1 MKRPQLEHIVF
12 GYVFMEVRGS
22 NIQALLL
29 DMQQKGVVLHDVFV
43 KGDRGTVGVCLRDF
57 DAFYPACRKHGVKL
71 RFTSRSGMP
80 FFIRKLRRR
89 KAMLVG
95 IALFFVALYGLGNV
109 IWQVD
114 VSGVEDDSRQL
125 VIQAARELGVYPGS
139 WKSKVPEPDV
149 IQSRLLKKL
158 PNLMW
163 VGVQMD
169 GSKVHI
175 EAVPK
180 VPDVQP
186 LNKTPHDVIAGKPG
200 VIRRVF
206 ANRGTVMVKPGQVVH
221 PGDVVIS
228 GNLAGGTKWV
238 PADGQVFAEVW
249 YNTRI
254 TVPLQVNQSALTG
267 NHVERDYLTLGGLN
281 LRFWGWQQP
290 DYQATYERDETSD
303 WKLGGLTLPVQWK
316 QVTLYEVSPAQ
327 VKQSEDDAARNAL
340 ALAAQD
346 VRGQMRGDGEIL
358 EQTVLHREVQHG
370 KLYETILTKT
380 DENIGVAASS

>member
-1 MKRPQLEHIVF
+1 
-12 GYVFMEVRGS
+12 
-22 NIQALLL
+22 
-29 DMQQKGVVLHDVFV
+29 
-43 KGDRGTVGVCLRDF
+43 
-57 DAFYPACRKHGVKL
+57 
-71 RFTSRSGMP
+71 
-80 FFIRKLRRR
+80 
-89 KAMLVG
+89 MLVG

-169 GSKVHI
+169 GSKVRI

-254 TVPLQVNQSALTG
+254 TIPLQVNQSALTG